1 MCALLRMAP
10 SLTIRKP
17 RNMLSPASFAGTMPD
32 PDNQAKVF
40 AGGKG
45 PVKRDQLNTP
55 EPMRIRQALLRRA
68 SSL

>member
-1 MCALLRMAP
+1 MRALPRMAP

-40 AGGKG
+40 AGEKA
-45 PVKRDQLNTP
+45 Q
-55 EPMRIRQALLRRA
+55 
-68 SSL
+68 

>member
-17 RNMLSPASFAGTMPD
+17 RNVLSPASFAATMPD

-40 AGGKG
+40 AGEMA
-45 PVKRDQLNTP
+45 Q
-55 EPMRIRQALLRRA
+55 
-68 SSL
+68 